1 MKELLIPILV
11 FALLA
16 YLLYFWFWCEV
27 FCASQN
33 PFGKY
38 KLYILKKQGC
48 SECYYAKVWC
58 GRLFGLFPIWTRF
71 EQYEYIGSAVSKVIT
86 SWESQEELENRLK
99 KVYLAYKNLGKDVE
113 KDEFIISKNL
123 EQDYFK
129 N

>member
-1 MKELLIPILV
+1 MKELLIPILI
-11 FALLA
+11 FALFA
-16 YLLYFWFWCEV
+16 YLLCFWFWCEV

-38 KLYILKKQGC
+38 KLYVFKKHGC
-48 SECYYAKVWC
+48 LECYYAKVWC

-113 KDEFIISKNL
+113 KDEFILSKNL
-123 EQDYFK
+123 EQDYF
-129 N
+129 NN